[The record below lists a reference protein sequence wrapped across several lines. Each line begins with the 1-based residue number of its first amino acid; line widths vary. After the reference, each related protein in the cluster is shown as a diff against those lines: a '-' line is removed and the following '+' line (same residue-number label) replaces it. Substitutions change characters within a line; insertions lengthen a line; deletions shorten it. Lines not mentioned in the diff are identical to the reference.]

1 MNTKKAARAAAA
13 GLVATGI
20 FLGTLLIFGAAV
32 FFGLGFSTGADT
44 DVWRVLTLVVVFTL
58 IAAGGALP
66 ARALGA
72 GWRLSLILSAV
83 TTGSLAL
90 ATPPLVAN
98 AEGLFVLFYL
108 FAFVAPAFITIA
120 ASVGNGLS
128 FAGLASIAVVAALF
142 FLVARLT
149 GFFLLPGVSEVSAAL
164 LQGTMMVAVGWALLP
179 ALAALFQR
187 PPDEA
192 E

>member
-1 MNTKKAARAAAA
+1 M
-13 GLVATGI
+13 
-20 FLGTLLIFGAAV
+20 
-32 FFGLGFSTGADT
+32 
-44 DVWRVLTLVVVFTL
+44 
-58 IAAGGALP
+58 
-66 ARALGA
+66 
-72 GWRLSLILSAV
+72 
-83 TTGSLAL
+83 
-90 ATPPLVAN
+90 ATPSLVAN

-128 FAGLASIAVVAALF
+128 FAGLVSIAVVAALF

-164 LQGTMMVAVGWALLP
+164 LQGTTMVAVGWALLP